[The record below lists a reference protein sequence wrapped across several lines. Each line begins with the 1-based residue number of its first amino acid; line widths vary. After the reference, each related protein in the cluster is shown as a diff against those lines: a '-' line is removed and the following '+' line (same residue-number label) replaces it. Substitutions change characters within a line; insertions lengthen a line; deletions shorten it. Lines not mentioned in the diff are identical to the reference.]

1 MYGLCL
7 GGEAGVAEQIRSILT
22 DFEVSLGLSGY
33 KTVQEIQG
41 NREILEHKEGT
52 RH

>member
-7 GGEAGVAEQIRSILT
+7 GGEAGVAEQIRNILT
-22 DFEVSLGLSGY
+22 DFEVTLGLCGY
-33 KTVQEIQG
+33 SDIKEIQG
-41 NREILEHKEGT
+41 NREGLSHNTGS